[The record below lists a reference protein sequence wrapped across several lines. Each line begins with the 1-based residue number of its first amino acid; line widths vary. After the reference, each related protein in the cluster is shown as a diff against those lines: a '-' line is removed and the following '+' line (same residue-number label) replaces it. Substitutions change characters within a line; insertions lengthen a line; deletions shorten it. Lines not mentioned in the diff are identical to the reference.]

1 MDWSN
6 NFDQFLRQISDY
18 QRLALNSLTSATSNG
33 QSFKP
38 FDLSENF
45 SKTLKCQEEAVKN
58 SLEFQSQVA
67 HITAESQKQL
77 WKEYFNVIRKTQD
90 NMFK

>member
-1 MDWSN
+1 MDWTN

-18 QRLALNSLTSATSNG
+18 QRLALNTLTSATSNA
-33 QSFKP
+33 QSFNP
-38 FDLSENF
+38 FNLSNNF
-45 SKTLKCQEEAVKN
+45 SKTLKFQEETIKN

-77 WKEYFNVIRKTQD
+77 WEEYFNVLRKAQ
-90 NMFK
+90 NNVFK